1 MRQAVPLFRVRMSQD
16 SKNKF
21 LKKVACGNFCPNDE
35 VFILTGIVR
44 VSGDLKQAAEARDL
58 FFSVVQRFFFW
69 ALKASV
75 FGRKRNRGLSTLQSA
90 GLHQTSKA

>member
-21 LKKVACGNFCPNDE
+21 RKKSHVELLHPNNK

-75 FGRKRNRGLSTLQSA
+75 FGRKRNRGLSTLQST